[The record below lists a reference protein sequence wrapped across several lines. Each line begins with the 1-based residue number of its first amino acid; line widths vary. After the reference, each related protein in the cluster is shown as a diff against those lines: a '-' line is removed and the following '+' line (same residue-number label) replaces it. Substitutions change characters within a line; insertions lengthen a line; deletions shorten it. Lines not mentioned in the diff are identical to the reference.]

1 MKKNIV
7 IIMCLIAPFVVQSQ
21 DLTLVIDKMVIFN
34 YDYIQTG
41 TNEGEIGPEVTLFC
55 SLKNNTSDTIEL
67 VEKKCVIEY
76 LYNDTLY
83 TVNYYMQFN
92 LTEVINPNS
101 EIEFYYSYT
110 LLHRTSYF
118 PNYVESGTRMD
129 YREMLMQILPTIK
142 MKFNYKG
149 KDIISKEIK
158 KVVLGE
164 KEP

>member
-1 MKKNIV
+1 MKKYNV
-7 IIMCLIAPFVVQSQ
+7 IILYLIFPFVAQSQ
-21 DLTLVIDKMVIFN
+21 DLTLVIDKIIVNN

-41 TNEGEIGPEVTLFC
+41 LDEMEVGPTVRLYC
-55 SLKNNTSDTIEL
+55 SLKNNTSDSIEL

-76 LYNDTLY
+76 LYNDTVY

-92 LTEVINPNS
+92 LTEVIDPNS
-101 EIEFYYSYT
+101 EIEFYYYYT
-110 LLHRTSYF
+110 LLYNTPYF
-118 PNYVESGTRMD
+118 PDFVEIGTRMD
-129 YREMLMQILPTIK
+129 SREILMQILPTIK